1 MEKVEEFIGDLP
13 PCLIYIDKDGR
24 MYHQGAEMTHRG
36 INAVLLAG
44 LDRDESSRYVIE
56 FKGQRCWVE
65 VEDAPLVVRRVD
77 ALAGEGFRIYLS
89 DEQEEML
96 DPSRLWIGPDE
107 AIYTLVRQG
116 RLPARFLRPAYY
128 QLAEHIVEH
137 ESGFALADGDRRWP
151 IDHGTPGKMN

>member
-1 MEKVEEFIGDLP
+1 MEQVEEYIGALP
-13 PCLIYIDKDGR
+13 PCLIYIDKEGK

-44 LDRDESSRYVIE
+44 LERDESGRYVIE

-77 ALAGEGFRIYLS
+77 ALDGQGFKIYLS
-89 DEQEEML
+89 DEREETL

-107 AIYTLVRQG
+107 AIYTFVRNG

-137 ESGFALADGDRRWP
+137 ESGFALAVNGQRWP
-151 IDHGTPGKMN
+151 IGPEAPEEGA